1 MWEDQLK
8 ERYSAHTSKSWEKV
22 FRYIVDLL
30 LIGFKNW
37 ALDNVAS
44 LVNISA
50 TYSAVPDNTD
60 TEFSVTSNSASETES
75 ESEFEIEMAK
85 FKKDR
90 SKKTSNAKKMSAVSG
105 KGSVLA
111 SPFGGHAQSQAGPLE
126 GSSFDVDHH
135 KSTVKANDDHDSKQQ
150 TGERAEPSS
159 GKSTKHKSSEP
170 SKQRNSSG
178 SRPPVQVGEAGPGT
192 TSQPHETPATSE
204 RRVSHKSSTSSK
216 KTSAVK
222 KPSSSQKPTEAEA
235 VTLQIPPAT

>member
-135 KSTVKANDDHDSKQQ
+135 KSTVKANDDHDSKPVSY
-150 TGERAEPSS
+150 THLTLP
-159 GKSTKHKSSEP
+159 TKLS
-170 SKQRNSSG
+170 
-178 SRPPVQVGEAGPGT
+178 V
-192 TSQPHETPATSE
+192 
-204 RRVSHKSSTSSK
+204 
-216 KTSAVK
+216 
-222 KPSSSQKPTEAEA
+222 
-235 VTLQIPPAT
+235 